1 MIAVGRSGGESTA
14 DLAHDCEHRSL
25 VVGQSGLNVV
35 HYGRWRESHIAAH
48 EWLGLNSSAVE

>member
-14 DLAHDCEHRSL
+14 DLPRYFGHCSL
-25 VVGQSGLNVV
+25 VVGRSGLNMV
-35 HYGRWRESHIAAH
+35 HYGRWHESHIAAH